1 MNRHSSLG
9 FVNTSKYK
17 LVDEIINEYTF
28 DQMVSPIVVFF
39 KDLFTQRRK
48 LGPKKQVNI
57 NPRNNIMEFSFSL
70 QANSGWNVPS
80 RDNSGNLIN
89 RYRQIRD

>member
-1 MNRHSSLG
+1 MYNPVDGFFQHQSKDTKERIKNILRKIPMNRHSSSG

-39 KDLFTQRRK
+39 KDIFTQRRK
-48 LGPKKQVNI
+48 LGAKKTVTTQ
-57 NPRNNIMEFSFSL
+57 PRNNI
-70 QANSGWNVPS
+70 
-80 RDNSGNLIN
+80 I
-89 RYRQIRD
+89 